1 MHVSGTERAQAT
13 LSLGMDL
20 NLDWM
25 TLDDFQKHLSGE
37 DEILSGTPL
46 SPSECYSVSKTQV
59 IYSKE
64 YQEVVDKYIF
74 QTAKIVMAVSKFRS
88 WFSLLGELRDA
99 VKCGDYMAVK
109 LALNSKED
117 YNLDQE
123 VSLVIT
129 KCLSVFPIFFL

>member
-1 MHVSGTERAQAT
+1 MSGTERAQAT

-59 IYSKE
+59 MDSKE

-88 WFSLLGELRDA
+88 
-99 VKCGDYMAVK
+99 
-109 LALNSKED
+109 
-117 YNLDQE
+117 
-123 VSLVIT
+123 
-129 KCLSVFPIFFL
+129 